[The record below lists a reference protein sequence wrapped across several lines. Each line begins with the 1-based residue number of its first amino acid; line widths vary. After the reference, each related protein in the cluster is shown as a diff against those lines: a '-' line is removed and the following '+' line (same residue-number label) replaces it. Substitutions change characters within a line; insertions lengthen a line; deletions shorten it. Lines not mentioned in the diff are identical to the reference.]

1 MYLWAVGCA
10 MLLSAPSIPPAGAAY
25 IQAPAGY
32 GALPA
37 SLARAC
43 RRAPLLDVSRTGTAL
58 GLQCRGYDLDR
69 RKLIVSGGLGLLSS
83 GLALPVRT
91 NAVPE
96 VQRAPLVPEIPLNEL
111 DDATASAIEGELR
124 ALAEKGLQDDT
135 VFAFRGGV
143 LSKTS
148 SDGALQYLARRNAV
162 FFGEKHDSADDKE
175 LATRIIRELDRRR
188 GGVVVGLE
196 MVQQP
201 FQRVL
206 DWYVF
211 AATPSKGSDKIL
223 FERTQWAKRWG
234 WDYEAYL
241 PVLHY
246 CQVRKIRL
254 LALNVEAE
262 VTARVREGGL
272 ETLNAE
278 ERGRLIIDGE
288 GFMTDALAPSFAEY
302 ANSVLRPSF
311 EAHVS
316 MGMFAD
322 DPGAFRKFVQ
332 NRILWDET
340 MATTAARYLFRNPD
354 KMLVGL
360 VGGDHVKTGHG
371 IPARIERIL
380 LNSGFANPRTASVA
394 LNPSWKLLS
403 AAKPLVD
410 LDRSEC
416 AANQAL
422 YGQRSLCSTAE
433 VPAREEGWTA
443 PPPPVHHPL
452 SDIVWFS

>member
-1 MYLWAVGCA
+1 
-10 MLLSAPSIPPAGAAY
+10 
-25 IQAPAGY
+25 
-32 GALPA
+32 
-37 SLARAC
+37 
-43 RRAPLLDVSRTGTAL
+43 
-58 GLQCRGYDLDR
+58 
-69 RKLIVSGGLGLLSS
+69 
-83 GLALPVRT
+83 
-91 NAVPE
+91 
-96 VQRAPLVPEIPLNEL
+96 
-111 DDATASAIEGELR
+111 
-124 ALAEKGLQDDT
+124 
-135 VFAFRGGV
+135 
-143 LSKTS
+143 
-148 SDGALQYLARRNAV
+148 
-162 FFGEKHDSADDKE
+162 
-175 LATRIIRELDRRR
+175 
-188 GGVVVGLE
+188 
-196 MVQQP
+196 
-201 FQRVL
+201 
-206 DWYVF
+206 
-211 AATPSKGSDKIL
+211 
-223 FERTQWAKRWG
+223 
-234 WDYEAYL
+234 
-241 PVLHY
+241 
-246 CQVRKIRL
+246 
-254 LALNVEAE
+254 
-262 VTARVREGGL
+262 
-272 ETLNAE
+272 
-278 ERGRLIIDGE
+278 
-288 GFMTDALAPSFAEY
+288 MTDALAPSFAEY